1 MVAFDENLIA
11 AADTHHLVSEFVVA
25 DGVVGRSHGK
35 NRNDQDDNIASE
47 AKQLRHQ
54 SPPRA
59 GTAAAACAAPGT
71 RLRAAASAAVMLGNS
86 ATPVP
91 KTMMPTP
98 IHIQATRGLRKT
110 LMIGWPVSG
119 FLPA

>member
-1 MVAFDENLIA
+1 MVALDENLIA
-11 AADTHHLVSEFVVA
+11 AADTHHLVSQFVVT
-25 DGVVGRSHGK
+25 DGGASRTHGQ
-35 NRNDQDDNIASE
+35 NSDQHDDNTASE

-59 GTAAAACAAPGT
+59 GTAAACAAAGT
-71 RLRAAASAAVMLGNS
+71 RLRAAARAAVMLGKS

-98 IHIQATRGLRKT
+98 IQIHATRGLRKT
-110 LMIGWPVSG
+110 LMMGWPVSG

>member
-1 MVAFDENLIA
+1 MVTLDEDLIA
-11 AADTHHLVSEFVVA
+11 AADTHHLVPEFVVT
-25 DGVVGRSHGK
+25 DGGAGRSHDK
-35 NRNDQDDNIASE
+35 NSNEHDDYTSSE

-59 GTAAAACAAPGT
+59 GTAAAACAAAGT

-98 IHIQATRGLRKT
+98 IQIHATRGLRKT
-110 LMIGWPVSG
+110 LIMGWPVSG